1 MGPLPRDWNPDSAQ
15 YKNTLETLPCVGQHA
30 LFLANFEKRS
40 ETPATSGQ
48 LRTDRDQGRLM
59 FLVLLHQTL
68 TVGRLCSLTLSM
80 SIEYGTQRRAYPQ
93 PKLVCTD
100 HVTIPS
106 FLSPEA
112 IPLERSNFLSL
123 GREFVSYF
131 QPIRFVSFVRFAL
144 GMRRV
149 TDSPW
154 IKDFW
159 CCTFPEVLILGADLK
174 DQSLW
179 GWKCQTLYLP
189 TFLSYRHE
197 IFILERWPKHI
208 WRHTKTCEHV

>member
-1 MGPLPRDWNPDSAQ
+1 MGLLPRDWNPDSAQ

-30 LFLANFEKRS
+30 LYLANFEKRS

-131 QPIRFVSFVRFAL
+131 QPIRFVRFAL
-144 GMRRV
+144 SMRRV

-159 CCTFPEVLILGADLK
+159 F
-174 DQSLW
+174 
-179 GWKCQTLYLP
+179 
-189 TFLSYRHE
+189 FHLSRG
-197 IFILERWPKHI
+197 FDSWCWPKGAEPLGMKMPNPI
-208 WRHTKTCEHV
+208 PADFFELQAWDIYPGEITQTYLKTH